1 MKNVG
6 FGFGQILSTPPK
18 WLVIVIAVAYIDM
31 FAAQQII
38 TGDPLMA
45 DIKKLQYIN
54 YLSNSQAA
62 LLALAALVGVKPKKE
77 DDNE

>member
-1 MKNVG
+1 
-6 FGFGQILSTPPK
+6 
-18 WLVIVIAVAYIDM
+18 M

>member
-1 MKNVG
+1 MKEVG

-18 WLVIVIAVAYIDM
+18 WLVIVIAVAYIGM